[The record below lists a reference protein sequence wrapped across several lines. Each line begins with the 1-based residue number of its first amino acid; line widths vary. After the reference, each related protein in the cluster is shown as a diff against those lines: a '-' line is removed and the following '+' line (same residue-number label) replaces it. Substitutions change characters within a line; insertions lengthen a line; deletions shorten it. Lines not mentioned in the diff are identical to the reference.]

1 MPQFYRRMVPVA
13 GLLLIQPLSGD
24 GRAPAAELV
33 KKEEKEADILPWL
46 GRADLLDPL
55 LPPTEPEMV
64 DDPERD
70 SVTDSTDQGDEP
82 REGPKGEEELPTGD
96 EAPPIDDPANPAAE
110 PVGPGILP
118 PLSVGEGPGV
128 LEGVVSNKDGKGIAN
143 VIITFPEL
151 GGKQTRTGPDGSYR
165 VTGLPAAGVTAE
177 FLREGYQ
184 IKVDVLQIRGEGE
197 TKINTPLE
205 LKPVELADGEYLL
218 DTEEVVLDPV
228 EEEASGPGIIPDT
241 GPGLAGGGLSKDFL
255 SKAGAGDAA
264 GAVGK
269 ISGANVVGGKFVVVR
284 GLGDRYNNTTLNGGL
299 VPSPETSRKA
309 VQLDLFPSN
318 ALEGVAIKKTAAPGL
333 PADFVGGLVQL
344 QTLTKGEEDFFRV
357 KVGTTFDQIT
367 HGHGRFLTV
376 PGLELSSD
384 LKSSNPAPLPT
395 LRTNASGAEA
405 QRQRQAFFDAVKF
418 RPRESDPNLDR
429 SITASFSKTWE
440 LSGNSSFN
448 LLGTIGKTSQQR
460 YQQFEQSRFQNA
472 IPLSGSL
479 GSVTLNP
486 RFADTSS
493 LRQLAGLTVFDGLV
507 GNFAQE
513 SYTDT
518 EELSMLL
525 SGSLNIGDNLEL
537 NGSFFNFRSGN
548 ATYTLI
554 DNGVTRLSDFDI
566 DAGDSLARGDVV
578 LEGFQA
584 NSYRQIY
591 DLIYRELQFGQLGGA
606 LRFDDWREGAIL
618 NWNAYHS
625 ETNESSPRSYELL
638 GYFLRELNND
648 VDPISGI
655 SIPNPANIANPN
667 SSNLIQFDTV
677 DESSQFKLDGVLPL
691 MEATEK
697 RKLNLAG
704 GFGQY
709 RRDRRSNTKAAIIAS
724 GGSLSTVE
732 RGIAATDRLLND
744 QETGS
749 SNSIQSTAGFVPG
762 SSALGVTPTYFGSN
776 LIDSLYVGLDAEWD
790 SWVLL
795 GGFRFEEETRAFS
808 IPGGRRGTSKTTV
821 SDDIYPSFE
830 LGRFFGVD
838 REVKATLNYSQT
850 VVRPTF
856 YEFIPA
862 RILDL
867 TNQRVFVGNRD
878 LRETQAQ
885 NFDFSL
891 TWKRDKNYA
900 GINAFHKI
908 ITDPIFTINDPS
920 GVADR
925 TFVNLGETEVSGVE
939 LEGSYDLGAG
949 FSVTGN
955 LSFIEATAQPGI
967 VTINRQDFLGRI
979 DRLEGQPDLLGNL
992 ILSWENDDMGL
1003 STNLIYNY
1011 TGEYLTVASLG
1022 FVGQPGSALPN
1033 EVRKPFQSLDWNV
1046 SKRWETKW
1054 ADYKLKFQVRNILDS
1069 DVEASYEGLA
1079 SSIAPAEAYSP
1090 GREFGLTFEAKF

>member
-1 MPQFYRRMVPVA
+1 MVPVA

-24 GRAPAAELV
+24 GRAPASDLV
-33 KKEEKEADILPWL
+33 KKEETEEEDILPWL
-46 GRADLLDPL
+46 GRSDLLDPV
-55 LPPTEPEMV
+55 LPPA
-64 DDPERD
+64 DPEKVED
-70 SVTDSTDQGDEP
+70 PEQGDTPDATGSKEEDRSGEEVP
-82 REGPKGEEELPTGD
+82 ADPEKTEEGPIEETG
-96 EAPPIDDPANPAAE
+96 AE
-110 PVGPGILP
+110 PIGPGILP
-118 PLSVGEGPGV
+118 SLSAGDGPG
-128 LEGVVSNKDGKGIAN
+128 EVSGTVSDAQGKGIAN
-143 VIITFPEL
+143 VIITLPDL
-151 GGKQTRTGPDGSYR
+151 GGVRTQTGPDGSFR
-165 VTGLPAAGVTAE
+165 ITGLPTVGVRAE

-184 IKVDVLQIRGEGE
+184 SKVEVMQIREDGV
-197 TKINTPLE
+197 TVLTIPLE

-218 DTEEVVLDPV
+218 DTEEVVLEPV
-228 EEEASGPGIIPDT
+228 EEEATGPGIIPDT

-264 GAVGK
+264 GAVEK

-284 GLGDRYNNTTLNGGL
+284 GLGDRYNNTTLNGGI

-344 QTLTKGEEDFFRV
+344 QTLTKGKEDFFSV
-357 KVGTTFDQIT
+357 SVGSTFDQIT
-367 HGHGRFLTV
+367 QRNGKFFNV

-418 RPRESDPNLDR
+418 KPRESNPNLDQNI
-429 SITASFSKTWE
+429 SASFSKTWE

-448 LLGTIGKTSQQR
+448 LLGTLGKTSEQR
-460 YQQFEQSRFQNA
+460 YRQFEQSRFRNA
-472 IPLSGSL
+472 IELKSGFAP
-479 GSVTLNP
+479 GDLNP
-486 RFADTSS
+486 RFADLGT

-507 GNFAQE
+507 GNFVQE
-513 SYTDT
+513 SYTET

-537 NGSFFNFRSGN
+537 NGTFFNFRSGN

-554 DNGVTRLSDFDI
+554 DNGVTNLSDFDLESES
-566 DAGDSLARGDVV
+566 DALARGQVILDNRF
-578 LEGFQA
+578 EA

-591 DLIYRELQFGQLGGA
+591 DLIYRELQFGQLGGTY
-606 LRFDDWREGAIL
+606 RFDDWREGAQL

-625 ETNESSPRSYELL
+625 ETAESSPRTYELR
-638 GYFLRELNND
+638 GYFLNELNND

-655 SIPNPANIANPN
+655 SIPNPANIANP
-667 SSNLIQFDTV
+667 SSSSLIQFETA
-677 DESSQFKLDGVLPL
+677 DESTQFKLDGILPL
-691 MEATEK
+691 FKATEE
-697 RKLNLAG
+697 RKMNLVG

-709 RRDRRSNTKAAIIAS
+709 RRNRRSLTNAAILAS

-732 RGIAATDRLLND
+732 GGIDATDRLLND

-762 SSALGVTPTYFGSN
+762 SSSLGVTPEYLGTNEIG
-776 LIDSLYVGLDAEWD
+776 SLYVGLDGEWD
-790 SWVLL
+790 SWFLL
-795 GGFRFEEETRAFS
+795 GGLRFEEETRSFE
-808 IPGGRRGTSKTTV
+808 IPSGRRSVSQTTM
-821 SDDIYPSFE
+821 SDDIYPSLE
-830 LGRFFGVD
+830 LGRYFGGD
-838 REVKATLNYSQT
+838 DEVKLSLSYSET

-885 NFDFSL
+885 NFDFGL
-891 TWKRDKNYA
+891 TWKKEKNYA
-900 GINAFHKI
+900 GVNVFHKI

-920 GVADR
+920 GIADR

-939 LEGSYDLGAG
+939 LEASYDLGSG
-949 FSVTGN
+949 FSITGN
-955 LSFIEATAQPGI
+955 LSFIETDASPG
-967 VTINRQDFLGRI
+967 VVRINRQDFLGEI
-979 DRLEGQPDLLGNL
+979 DRLEGQPNLLGNL
-992 ILSWENDDMGL
+992 ILSWESEEMGL
-1003 STNLIYNY
+1003 SSNLIYNY

-1022 FVGQPGSALPN
+1022 FVGQPDSALPN
-1033 EVRKPFQSLDWNV
+1033 EIRKPFHSLDWNI
-1046 SKRWETKW
+1046 SKKWESEW
-1054 ADYKLKFQVRNILDS
+1054 ADYKLKFQVRNILNS
-1069 DVEASYEGLA
+1069 DVEVAYEGLA
-1079 SSIAPAEAYSP
+1079 SSVAPAEAISP
-1090 GREFGLTFEAKF
+1090 GREFGLSFEAKF

>member
-1 MPQFYRRMVPVA
+1 MVPVA

-55 LPPTEPEMV
+55 LPPAEPEMV
-64 DDPERD
+64 DDPERG
-70 SVTDSTDQGDEP
+70 SVTDSTDQSDEAG
-82 REGPKGEEELPTGD
+82 EGPKGEGELPTGD

-143 VIITFPEL
+143 VIITFPDL

-165 VTGLPAAGVTAE
+165 VTGLPGAGVTAE
-177 FLREGYQ
+177 FLKEGYQ
-184 IKVDVLQIRGEGE
+184 IKVEVMQIREDGV
-197 TKINTPLE
+197 TVLTIPLE

-228 EEEASGPGIIPDT
+228 EEEETGPGIIPDT

-309 VQLDLFPSN
+309 VQLDLFPSS
-318 ALEGVAIKKTAAPGL
+318 ALEGVAIKKTAGPGL

-344 QTLTKGEEDFFRV
+344 QTLTKGNEDFFRV
-357 KVGTTFDQIT
+357 KVGTAFDQIT
-367 HGHGRFLTV
+367 QGQGRFLTV
-376 PGLELSSD
+376 PGLEFSSD
-384 LKSSNPAPLPT
+384 LKPSNPAPLPT

-429 SITASFSKTWE
+429 NITASFSKTWE

-448 LLGTIGKTSQQR
+448 LLGTIGKNSQQR

-472 IPLSGSL
+472 IPLTGDI

-486 RFADTSS
+486 RFADTST

-507 GNFAQE
+507 GNFVQE

-525 SGSLNIGDNLEL
+525 SGSLSIGDNLDL

-554 DNGVTRLSDFDI
+554 DNGVTNLSDFDI

-578 LEGFQA
+578 LEGFEA

-606 LRFDDWREGAIL
+606 YRFDDWREGAVL

-638 GYFLRELNND
+638 GYFLREQNND

-667 SSNLIQFDTV
+667 SSNLIQFETV
-677 DESSQFKLDGVLPL
+677 DESTQFKLDGVLPL
-691 MEATEK
+691 MDATEK
-697 RKLNLAG
+697 RKVNLVG

-709 RRDRRSNTKAAIIAS
+709 RRDRRSDTTAAIIAS
-724 GGSLSTVE
+724 GGSLTTVE
-732 RGIAATDRLLND
+732 GGIAATDRLLND

-776 LIDSLYVGLDAEWD
+776 QIDSLYVGLDAEWD
-790 SWVLL
+790 NWVLL
-795 GGFRFEEETRAFS
+795 GGLRFEEETRAFS
-808 IPGGRRGTSKTTV
+808 IPGGRRGISQTTV
-821 SDDIYPSFE
+821 SDDIYPSVE

-838 REVKATLNYSQT
+838 REIKATLNYSQT

-900 GINAFHKI
+900 GINVFHKI

-925 TFVNLGETEVSGVE
+925 TFVNLGETEVSGIE

-967 VTINRQDFLGRI
+967 VTINRQDFLGQI

-992 ILSWENDDMGL
+992 ILSWENEDMGL

-1033 EVRKPFQSLDWNV
+1033 EIRKPFHSLDWNI
-1046 SKRWETKW
+1046 SKKWETNW
-1054 ADYKLKFQVRNILDS
+1054 AEYKLKFQVRNILDS
-1069 DVEASYEGLA
+1069 DVEVSYEGQA
-1079 SSIAPAEAYSP
+1079 SSIAPAEAVSP

>member
-1 MPQFYRRMVPVA
+1 MVPVA

-55 LPPTEPEMV
+55 LPPAEPEMV
-64 DDPERD
+64 DDPERE
-70 SVTDSTDQGDEP
+70 SVTDSTDQSVEAGEDS
-82 REGPKGEEELPTGD
+82 KGEGELPTGD
-96 EAPPIDDPANPAAE
+96 EAPPLDDPANPAAE

-143 VIITFPEL
+143 VIITFPDL

-165 VTGLPAAGVTAE
+165 VTGLPGAGVTAE
-177 FLREGYQ
+177 FLKEGYQ
-184 IKVDVLQIRGEGE
+184 IKVDVLQIRGEGA

-218 DTEEVVLDPV
+218 DTEEVVLEPV

-241 GPGLAGGGLSKDFL
+241 GPGLAGGGLSKEFL
-255 SKAGAGDAA
+255 SKSGAGDAA
-264 GAVGK
+264 GAVEK

-284 GLGDRYNNTTLNGGL
+284 GLGDRYNNTTLNGGI

-344 QTLTKGEEDFFRV
+344 QTLTKGTDDFFSV
-357 KVGTTFDQIT
+357 SVGSTFDQIT
-367 HGHGRFLTV
+367 QRHGKFFNV
-376 PGLELSSD
+376 PGLDLSSD
-384 LKSSNPAPLPT
+384 LKSSNQAPLPT
-395 LRTNASGAEA
+395 LRTNASGTEA

-418 RPRESDPNLDR
+418 KPRESNPNLDR
-429 SITASFSKTWE
+429 NISASFSKTWE

-448 LLGTIGKTSQQR
+448 LLGTLGKTSEQR
-460 YQQFEQSRFQNA
+460 YRQFEQSRFRNA
-472 IPLSGSL
+472 IELKGGFTPSD
-479 GSVTLNP
+479 LNP
-486 RFADTSS
+486 RFADLGT

-507 GNFAQE
+507 GNFVQE
-513 SYTDT
+513 SYTET

-537 NGSFFNFRSGN
+537 NGTFFNFRSGN
-548 ATYTLI
+548 ATYTLV
-554 DNGVTRLSDFDI
+554 DNGVTNLSDFDLESES
-566 DAGDSLARGDVV
+566 DALARGQVILDNRF
-578 LEGFQA
+578 EA

-591 DLIYRELQFGQLGGA
+591 DLIYRELQFGQLGGTY
-606 LRFDDWREGAIL
+606 RFDDWREGARL

-625 ETNESSPRSYELL
+625 ETAESSPRTYELR
-638 GYFLRELNND
+638 GYFLNELNND

-655 SIPNPANIANPN
+655 SIPNPANIANP
-667 SSNLIQFDTV
+667 SSSSLIQFETA
-677 DESSQFKLDGVLPL
+677 DESTQFKLDGILPL
-691 MEATEK
+691 IKGTED
-697 RKLNLAG
+697 RKVNLVG

-709 RRDRRSNTKAAIIAS
+709 RRNRRSLTNAAILAS
-724 GGSLSTVE
+724 GGALTTVE
-732 RGIAATDRLLND
+732 GGLDATDRLLND

-762 SSALGVTPTYFGSN
+762 SSSLGVTPEYLGTN
-776 LIDSLYVGLDAEWD
+776 EIDSIYVGLDGEWD
-790 SWVLL
+790 SWFLL
-795 GGFRFEEETRAFS
+795 GGIRFEEETRAFE
-808 IPGGRRGTSKTTV
+808 IPSGRRSVSQTTT
-821 SDDIYPSFE
+821 SDDIYPSLEF
-830 LGRFFGVD
+830 GRYFGVND
-838 REVKATLNYSQT
+838 EVKLSLSYSET

-885 NFDFSL
+885 NFDFGL
-891 TWKRDKNYA
+891 TWKSEKNYA
-900 GINAFHKI
+900 GINVFHKI

-920 GVADR
+920 GIADR
-925 TFVNLGETEVSGVE
+925 TFVNLGETEVSGIE
-939 LEGSYDLGAG
+939 LEGSYDLGSG
-949 FSVTGN
+949 FSITGN
-955 LSFIEATAQPGI
+955 LSFIETSASPGV
-967 VTINRQDFLGRI
+967 VTINRQDFLGEI
-979 DRLEGQPDLLGNL
+979 DRLEGQPNILGNL
-992 ILSWENDDMGL
+992 ILSWEDEEMGV
-1003 STNLIYNY
+1003 SSNLIYNY

-1022 FVGQPGSALPN
+1022 FVGQPDSALPN
-1033 EVRKPFQSLDWNV
+1033 EIRKPFHSLDWNI
-1046 SKRWETKW
+1046 SKKWESEW
-1054 ADYKLKFQVRNILDS
+1054 ADYTLKFQVRNILNS
-1069 DVEASYEGLA
+1069 DVEVAYEGLA
-1079 SSIAPAEAYSP
+1079 STVAPAEAISP
-1090 GREFGLTFEAKF
+1090 GREFGLSFQAKF